1 MSKDLQTKI
10 LTIVMLVT
18 LLFILAINPT
28 AANLQEYIHPSEGEY
43 TENPSSYSPSQ
54 YEEYALEYN
63 KENIENN
70 DQDEYAQDSTE
81 SESSVYDEY

>member
-28 AANLQEYIHPSEGEY
+28 AANAQEYIPPSEGEY
-43 TENPSSYSPSQ
+43 SETPSSYSPSQ
-54 YEEYALEYN
+54 YEEYAKEYT

-70 DQDEYAQDSTE
+70 DQDSTE